1 MLTIIDVFL
10 HLDTHLQAIIA
21 QYGTLT
27 YAILFA
33 IIFCET
39 GLVVMPFLPGDSLL
53 FAAGT
58 FAAKGSFNLVFLIV
72 LLLVAAILGDTV
84 NYFIGKKIGT
94 RAFSENRRWLNKE
107 HLLMTQRFYEK
118 HGAKAIIFA
127 RFLPIVRTIAPFV
140 AGVGSM
146 HYATFFF
153 YNVLGGVIWVVLFT
167 CLGYF
172 FGNIPAVEHNF
183 TLVIFAMIGLSF
195 LPTIIHLIRYHFL
208 GKKGEGEGIV

>member
-1 MLTIIDVFL
+1 MMAIIDIFL

-27 YAILFA
+27 YGILFA

-39 GLVVMPFLPGDSLL
+39 GLIVMPFLPGDSLL

-58 FAAKGSFNLVFLIV
+58 FAAKGSFNLFFLMG
-72 LLLVAAILGDTV
+72 LLIIAAILGDTV
-84 NYFIGKKIGT
+84 NYFVGKRIGMK
-94 RAFSENRRWLNKE
+94 AFQEDRRWLNKK
-107 HLLMTQRFYEK
+107 HLLLTQRFYEK
-118 HGAKAIIFA
+118 HGAKAIVFA

-146 HYATFFF
+146 HYPTFFF
-153 YNVLGGVIWVVLFT
+153 YNVVGGIIWVVLFT
-167 CLGYF
+167 CMGYF

-195 LPTIIHLIRYHFL
+195 LPTVIHLVRYHFF
-208 GKKGEGEGIV
+208 GKKEQEEGIV